1 MTFFILVHPTKCVN
15 PGIPKS
21 GFRVGEVFSYGAT
34 VEYFCNP
41 GFRIT
46 AGNRLRRCQKNEKWT
61 GSLPICEGMYASLW
75 SHSTLCIEEPFF
87 ACVCFFLC
95 FDLNPMLPFQTVF
108 FYFVLFCFFL
118 WGGGRRGCSRSFSKQ
133 RFNQLKNAFVNLTKP
148 EMMVIV
154 MCSRPLILW
163 KPLLVKTDVNT
174 VRPQKHLSSTRANLI
189 IFS

>member
-1 MTFFILVHPTKCVN
+1 MKHLYDFFILVHPTKCVN

-75 SHSTLCIEEPFF
+75 SHSTLCIEEPFL
-87 ACVCFFLC
+87 CVCVSFFVLIWIRC
-95 FDLNPMLPFQTVF
+95 YLFKQWL
-108 FYFVLFCFFL
+108 FVLFCFFFF
-118 WGGGRRGCSRSFSKQ
+118 GVERRGCSRRFSKQ
-133 RFNQLKNAFVNLTKP
+133 RFNPAIKECICQSN
-148 EMMVIV
+148 E
-154 MCSRPLILW
+154 
-163 KPLLVKTDVNT
+163 
-174 VRPQKHLSSTRANLI
+174 TRNDGYCNV
-189 IFS
+189 